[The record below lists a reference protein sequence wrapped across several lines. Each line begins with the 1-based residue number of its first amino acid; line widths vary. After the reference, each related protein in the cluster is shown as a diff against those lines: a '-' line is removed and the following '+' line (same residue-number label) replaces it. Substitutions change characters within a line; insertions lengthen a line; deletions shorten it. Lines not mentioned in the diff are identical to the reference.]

1 MTEAARKIL
10 EEFDDL
16 EEVERQ
22 EVGAEILQRVESW
35 NSDPVSDRELVL
47 AAESIFLDL
56 DAQENHG

>member
-16 EEVERQ
+16 EEMERQ
-22 EVGAEILQRVESW
+22 EVGAAILQRVEVW
-35 NSDPVSDRELVL
+35 NSEPVSDSELIL

-56 DAQENHG
+56 DAQERRG